1 MNNLLKIIV
10 VCHKNDYY
18 LTKICIASIR
28 YYYPDVEIYLL
39 KDAINGF
46 FSTTTLE
53 KYLKVRVLDLG
64 IDKYGLFTT
73 KIHILL
79 SKKLKGNKYLVL
91 DSDIVFMGKVLDY
104 LSKYAAENDFVVSKQ
119 TGLKPNSNRFRGS
132 VYDLSWVKSIYP
144 DFTVP
149 DYYFNAGQII
159 VSPGLIHSS
168 DIGRLFD
175 PKHYPFW
182 TEYGLKHLP
191 CYDQNLL
198 NFLLPVLEKQG
209 RIRMTKASFY
219 HWSEQN
225 YIKYKLS
232 IKDIKK
238 AKHPG
243 LIHWARVYKST
254 NLTKMTRGDILL
266 FFQYQYYK
274 HIPLGIIKFYINYI
288 SHSVYFYINQL
299 KNRSLDSIH

>member
-1 MNNLLKIIV
+1 MNNSLKIIV
-10 VCHKNDYY
+10 VCHKYDYF

-28 YYYPDVEIYLL
+28 YYYPDVDLFLL

-53 KYLKVRVLDLG
+53 KYFKVRVLDLG
-64 IDKYGLFTT
+64 RDKYGLFTT

-91 DSDIVFMGKVLDY
+91 DSDIVFIGKVLDY

-119 TGLKPNSNRFRGS
+119 TGLKPNSNEFRGS
-132 VYDLSWVKSIYP
+132 VYDLSWVKSIYH
-144 DFTVP
+144 DFTAP
-149 DYYFNAGQII
+149 GYYFNAGQII
-159 VSPGLIHSS
+159 VSPGLIRSS
-168 DIGRLFD
+168 DIKQLFD

-198 NFLLPVLEKQG
+198 NFLLPVLVKKG
-209 RIRMTKASFY
+209 RIRIANTSFMY
-219 HWSEQN
+219 WSELNQ
-225 YIKYKLS
+225 IKYKLTL
-232 IKDIKK
+232 DEVRQ
-238 AKHPG
+238 AKYPY
-243 LIHWARVYKST
+243 LIHWARAHKST
-254 NLTKMTRGDILL
+254 NLKAMTRGDILL
-266 FFQYQYYK
+266 FFQYHYYK

-288 SHSVYFYINQL
+288 SHSVYYYINRPR
-299 KNRSLDSIH
+299 NRSLKSSH